1 MRQEPIKVTAAIMT
15 DKSNSKLFIAKR
27 PAGDKLAGKW
37 EFPGG
42 KIRNGETPEA
52 CLAREMKEEFNIEVT
67 VGQFLG
73 SSVYHYPD
81 ISVELVA
88 YRTELVAGTIT
99 MKAHDE
105 YRWVH
110 PQDLAKYDF
119 APADIP
125 FVMMIRRGE
134 IEL

>member
-1 MRQEPIKVTAAIMT
+1 MFRKELIKVTAAIM
-15 DKSNSKLFIAKR
+15 SNIGKVFIAKR
-27 PAGDKLAGKW
+27 PTGDKLAGKW

-52 CLAREMKEEFNIEVT
+52 CLAREMKEEFKIEVA

-73 SSVYHYPD
+73 SSLYHYPD
-81 ISVELVA
+81 ISVELLA
-88 YRTELVAGTIT
+88 YRTKWEYGPIK

-105 YRWVH
+105 YLWVH

-125 FVMMIRRGE
+125 FVGMIRRGE